1 MDSFTIYVTLVL
13 IVKIIF
19 IILAVSAVYIKHR
32 QPENKKIIDLLQFW
46 KDRFE
51 FVFKAMMSAMLI
63 YIFNPRTNNI
73 KLINNE
79 AKLLLYL
86 FGFILI
92 ITANWETF
100 FKQSTMFIDFKSLF
114 GTKIKP
120 KI

>member
-1 MDSFTIYVTLVL
+1 MDNFTIYIILIF

-19 IILAVSAVYIKHR
+19 IILAIYEIYIKHKK
-32 QPENKKIIDLLQFW
+32 PENKKLIDFLQFW
-46 KDRFE
+46 KERFE
-51 FVFKAMMSAMLI
+51 FIFKALMSAMLI
-63 YIFNPRTNNI
+63 YVFNPRTNNI

-100 FKQSTMFIDFKSLF
+100 FKQSPLLVDIKKSLS
-114 GTKIKP
+114 T
-120 KI
+120 